1 MWVLILVGKMWGVIL
16 FMVILLFLFGLINLF
31 LENVYL
37 SGEFKVLRYYL
48 SKVICFKVRKYFIFI
63 YFFIYV
69 GKI

>member
-1 MWVLILVGKMWGVIL
+1 
-16 FMVILLFLFGLINLF
+16 MVILLFLFGLINLF

-48 SKVICFKVRKYFIFI
+48 SKVVCFKVRKYFIFI
-63 YFFIYV
+63 YYFIYV